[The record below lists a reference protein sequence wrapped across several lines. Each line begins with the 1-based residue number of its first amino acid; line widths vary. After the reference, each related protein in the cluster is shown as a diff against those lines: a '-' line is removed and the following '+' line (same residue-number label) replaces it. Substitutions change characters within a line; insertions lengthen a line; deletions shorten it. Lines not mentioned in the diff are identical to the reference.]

1 MELLF
6 LLLGFLFMLFNE
18 MEDECIKSQWGP
30 KFMKWNG
37 MASWKNKW
45 AVTKTGRLKPYKPK
59 WYHFGIPMPQ
69 EERFPFSSTFL
80 VFLTDAEHLFQMC
93 KIVVASVAVGVLNPT
108 LGVSFFVGHLFVGV
122 AKETFLKSWIKG

>member
-1 MELLF
+1 MKAVF

-18 MEDECIKSQWGP
+18 MEDECIRGQWSG
-30 KFMKWNG
+30 KFQKWNSIN
-37 MASWKNKW
+37 SWKKKW
-45 AVTKTGRLKPYKPK
+45 ATTKNGLLKAYKPR

-93 KIVVASVAVGVLNPT
+93 KIVVASVAIGVLNPT
-108 LGVSFFVGHLFVGV
+108 LGVAFFVGHLFVGV